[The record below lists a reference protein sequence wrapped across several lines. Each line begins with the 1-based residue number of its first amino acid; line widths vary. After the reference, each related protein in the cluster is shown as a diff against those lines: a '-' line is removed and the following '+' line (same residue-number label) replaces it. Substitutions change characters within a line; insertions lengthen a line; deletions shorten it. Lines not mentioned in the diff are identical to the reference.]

1 MVEASFLVGSARL
14 VVETRG
20 SLSTCFEIGA
30 ACVTS
35 DIKFNLT
42 RYDPYIVSLAS
53 SLLFPATTPFLYT
66 TLRLYCDEHTDG
78 RTYFYP
84 ILTLSQT
91 SRSGTPP
98 MYKIIGDRRAGDGGV
113 GGLRMLIIIG
123 FLITKMRVVLVNGGS
138 MSRAAFKGSFDIQ
151 LLMSVLLRLWNRQH
165 RHPLWRKRS

>member
-1 MVEASFLVGSARL
+1 
-14 VVETRG
+14 
-20 SLSTCFEIGA
+20 
-30 ACVTS
+30 VTS

-66 TLRLYCDEHTDG
+66 TLLLYRDEHTDG

-84 ILTLSQT
+84 ILTPFQT
-91 SRSGTPP
+91 FRSGTPP

-123 FLITKMRVVLVNGGS
+123 FLITKMGVLWGNGGWTR
-138 MSRAAFKGSFDIQ
+138 RAVFRGSYDVQ
-151 LLMSVLLRLWNRQH
+151 LLIAVLLGSRHRQL
-165 RHPLWRKRS
+165 RHSLWRKRS